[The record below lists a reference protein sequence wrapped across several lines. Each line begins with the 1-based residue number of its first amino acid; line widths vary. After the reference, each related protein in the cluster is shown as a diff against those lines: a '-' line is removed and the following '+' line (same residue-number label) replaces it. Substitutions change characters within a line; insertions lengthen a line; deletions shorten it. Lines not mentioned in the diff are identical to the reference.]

1 MAWERQATN
10 KLPND
15 FDIQNAHACRSQVQ
29 KWQAG
34 VAGATRVRAGRIMRD
49 GAVFYAYCTS
59 HQQCS
64 FVWRHEFSTAE
75 AGGKEH
81 EVCSK
86 GIHAEEPRK
95 VRGTA
100 VDVREQAN
108 ALTQSNTP
116 MQATVRLVE
125 KGVDVEE
132 WPSKADLTKA
142 RRRTTRQPDRGAE
155 AGGGTTLG
163 QWLEHLKE
171 IDDAETPWQTI
182 ARADGCGVVM
192 CQKFAEVAADLIA
205 QAQGEAGSG
214 HYLVGAHDCT
224 YKVFSSD
231 WGLWKFCLACKRYDE
246 EGLPRTSLATI
257 ALGYVPKEGE
267 EQMVTVLHLLK
278 EWHEQRGN
286 KLGEMLHQVH
296 ADESQAGQ
304 NALRRVFPGT
314 VFILDV
320 RHQLATI
327 VRRGGASK
335 ETKSMVAANLQF
347 AFSALGFSQPLFHL
361 YIDSLLQRLV
371 ELGELDFVQYLQTE
385 VVEKRKVGL
394 EEMWTSPCRCHVSVL
409 GTPPKFQSQDSLE
422 ASWQHL
428 KNKLPIN
435 VAKLPSTSAL
445 DRVLQAT
452 EVNSHGPYK
461 LKVCGLSQRLVS
473 GAAVFTERIGVL
485 EEKQLRLPCA
495 KMLWQHCPSNTKT
508 FEFKPGELPE
518 VLSAF
523 VVPLSQAGMVIDH
536 EVASCMISLV
546 RLCES
551 SVAQVPCARYK
562 S

>member
-1 MAWERQATN
+1 MPAALNESKRQQFQIPQHRCRSQVHTKKAPRQKKQSALGTSVCLNVALLHLPFAARALVKSMAWERQATN

-34 VAGATRVRAGRIMRD
+34 VAGATRVRAGRNMRD

-192 CQKFAEVAADLIA
+192 CQKFAEV
-205 QAQGEAGSG
+205 
-214 HYLVGAHDCT
+214 T
-224 YKVFSSD
+224 
-231 WGLWKFCLACKRYDE
+231 
-246 EGLPRTSLATI
+246 
-257 ALGYVPKEGE
+257 
-267 EQMVTVLHLLK
+267 
-278 EWHEQRGN
+278 
-286 KLGEMLHQVH
+286 
-296 ADESQAGQ
+296 
-304 NALRRVFPGT
+304 
-314 VFILDV
+314 
-320 RHQLATI
+320 
-327 VRRGGASK
+327 
-335 ETKSMVAANLQF
+335 
-347 AFSALGFSQPLFHL
+347 
-361 YIDSLLQRLV
+361 
-371 ELGELDFVQYLQTE
+371 
-385 VVEKRKVGL
+385 
-394 EEMWTSPCRCHVSVL
+394 
-409 GTPPKFQSQDSLE
+409 
-422 ASWQHL
+422 
-428 KNKLPIN
+428 
-435 VAKLPSTSAL
+435 
-445 DRVLQAT
+445 
-452 EVNSHGPYK
+452 
-461 LKVCGLSQRLVS
+461 
-473 GAAVFTERIGVL
+473 
-485 EEKQLRLPCA
+485 
-495 KMLWQHCPSNTKT
+495 
-508 FEFKPGELPE
+508 
-518 VLSAF
+518 
-523 VVPLSQAGMVIDH
+523 
-536 EVASCMISLV
+536 
-546 RLCES
+546 
-551 SVAQVPCARYK
+551 
-562 S
+562 

>member
-1 MAWERQATN
+1 MFTLIE
-10 KLPND
+10 
-15 FDIQNAHACRSQVQ
+15 
-29 KWQAG
+29 
-34 VAGATRVRAGRIMRD
+34 
-49 GAVFYAYCTS
+49 GAVHEPVRPVFAFWWCPRCR
-59 HQQCS
+59 CS
-64 FVWRHEFSTAE
+64 FAFDRVS
-75 AGGKEH
+75 
-81 EVCSK
+81 SK
-86 GIHAEEPRK
+86 
-95 VRGTA
+95 
-100 VDVREQAN
+100 
-108 ALTQSNTP
+108 
-116 MQATVRLVE
+116 
-125 KGVDVEE
+125 
-132 WPSKADLTKA
+132 
-142 RRRTTRQPDRGAE
+142 
-155 AGGGTTLG
+155 
-163 QWLEHLKE
+163 
-171 IDDAETPWQTI
+171 
-182 ARADGCGVVM
+182 
-192 CQKFAEVAADLIA
+192 VAADLIA

-267 EQMVTVLHLLK
+267 EQMVTGLHLLK

-409 GTPPKFQSQDSLE
+409 GTPPKFQSQD
-422 ASWQHL
+422 
-428 KNKLPIN
+428 
-435 VAKLPSTSAL
+435 
-445 DRVLQAT
+445 
-452 EVNSHGPYK
+452 
-461 LKVCGLSQRLVS
+461 
-473 GAAVFTERIGVL
+473 AAW
-485 EEKQLRLPCA
+485 C
-495 KMLWQHCPSNTKT
+495 
-508 FEFKPGELPE
+508 
-518 VLSAF
+518 
-523 VVPLSQAGMVIDH
+523 
-536 EVASCMISLV
+536 
-546 RLCES
+546 
-551 SVAQVPCARYK
+551 
-562 S
+562 